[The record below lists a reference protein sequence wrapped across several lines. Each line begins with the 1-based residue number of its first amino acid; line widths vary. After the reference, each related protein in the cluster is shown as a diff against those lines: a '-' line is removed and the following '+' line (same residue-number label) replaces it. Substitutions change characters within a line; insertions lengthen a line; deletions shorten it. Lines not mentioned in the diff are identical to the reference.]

1 MKGILFRLSR
11 ACVVGSPLY
20 RKRVCDGYA
29 SVAVSWSQGM
39 NALADVTVQWDI
51 NFTLRQGTHPFDV
64 LIFVEQDCFER
75 LYAQDYLCS

>member
-29 SVAVSWSQGM
+29 SVAVSWLQGM
-39 NALADVTVQWDI
+39 NALADVTVRWDI
-51 NFTLRQGTHPFDV
+51 NFTLKQGTYTFDV
-64 LIFVEQDCFER
+64 PIFVEQGCSER
-75 LYAQDYLCS
+75 L

>member
-29 SVAVSWSQGM
+29 SVAVSWLQGM
-39 NALADVTVQWDI
+39 NALADVTVRWDI
-51 NFTLRQGTHPFDV
+51 NFTLKQGTHTIDV
-64 LIFVEQDCFER
+64 PIFVELGCFKR
-75 LYAQDYLCS
+75 L